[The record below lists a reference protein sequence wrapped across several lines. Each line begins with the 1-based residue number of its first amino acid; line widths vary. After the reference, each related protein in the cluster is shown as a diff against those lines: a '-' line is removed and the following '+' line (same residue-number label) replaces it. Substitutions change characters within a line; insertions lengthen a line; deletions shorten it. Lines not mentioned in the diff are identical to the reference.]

1 MKYLIITLSVI
12 ILALGLYCKSL
23 KADLE
28 ISEQNNKIL
37 ENSIKVQDETISK
50 LKDDYSKIQS
60 ANSEL
65 NELYQNQMKRVQIQN
80 AINSFENNLKSK
92 TAELT
97 KSKTAE
103 LTKSET
109 VSAVSNAVSKSS
121 KECLVSDHKTK
132 VQYSIYKCYKDPKC
146 DILQ

>member
-1 MKYLIITLSVI
+1 MKYLIIVFSVV

-28 ISEQNNKIL
+28 VSEQNNKIL

-65 NELYQNQMKRVQIQN
+65 NELYNSQMKRFQIHD

-92 TAELT
+92 SAELVE
-97 KSKTAE
+97 SKE
-103 LTKSET
+103 S
-109 VSAVSNAVSKSS
+109 SKSS
-121 KECLVSDHKTK
+121 KECLVSEHKTK
-132 VQYSIYKCYKDPKC
+132 VQYSIYKCYKDTKC

>member
-1 MKYLIITLSVI
+1 MKYLIITFSVL
-12 ILALGLYCKSL
+12 ILILGLYCKSL
-23 KADLE
+23 KSDLE
-28 ISEQNNKIL
+28 ISEQNNKVL

-50 LKDDYSKIQS
+50 LKDDYSKIQR

-92 TAELT
+92 T
-97 KSKTAE
+97 
-103 LTKSET
+103 
-109 VSAVSNAVSKSS
+109 VSAVSNTVSKSS
-121 KECLVSDHKTK
+121 KECLVSEHKTK

>member
-1 MKYLIITLSVI
+1 MKYLIITFSVI

-28 ISEQNNKIL
+28 VSEQNNKIL

-65 NELYQNQMKRVQIQN
+65 NELYNSQMKRFQIKD

-92 TAELT
+92 TSELVE
-97 KSKTAE
+97 SKEST
-103 LTKSET
+103 
-109 VSAVSNAVSKSS
+109 KSS
-121 KECLVSDHKTK
+121 KECLVTEHKTK
-132 VQYSIYKCYKDPKC
+132 VQYSIYKCYKDSKC

>member
-1 MKYLIITLSVI
+1 MKYLIITFSVV

-65 NELYQNQMKRVQIQN
+65 NELYNSQMKRFQIHD

-92 TAELT
+92 TAELVE
-97 KSKTAE
+97 SKEST
-103 LTKSET
+103 
-109 VSAVSNAVSKSS
+109 KSS
-121 KECLVSDHKTK
+121 KECLVSEHKTK

>member
-1 MKYLIITLSVI
+1 MKYLIVTFSAV

-65 NELYQNQMKRVQIQN
+65 NELYNSQMKRFQIHD
-80 AINSFENNLKSK
+80 AINSFENTLKTDSVNSK
-92 TAELT
+92 E
-97 KSKTAE
+97 S
-103 LTKSET
+103 
-109 VSAVSNAVSKSS
+109 SKSS
-121 KECLVSDHKTK
+121 KECLVPEHKTK
-132 VQYSIYKCYKDPKC
+132 VQYSIYECYKDPKC
-146 DILQ
+146 DILR

>member
-1 MKYLIITLSVI
+1 MKYLIVTFSAL
-12 ILALGLYCKSL
+12 ILILGLYCKSL
-23 KADLE
+23 KSDLE

-80 AINSFENNLKSK
+80 AINSFENNLKS
-92 TAELT
+92 
-97 KSKTAE
+97 
-103 LTKSET
+103 ET
-109 VSAVSNAVSKSS
+109 VSTVSSAVSKSS
-121 KECLVSDHKTK
+121 KECLVSEHKTK
-132 VQYSIYKCYKDPKC
+132 VQYSIYECYKDPKC
-146 DILQ
+146 DILR

>member
-1 MKYLIITLSVI
+1 MKYLIITFSVV

-28 ISEQNNKIL
+28 VSEQNNKIL

-65 NELYQNQMKRVQIQN
+65 NELYNSQMKRFQIQN

-92 TAELT
+92 SAELVE
-97 KSKTAE
+97 SKEST
-103 LTKSET
+103 
-109 VSAVSNAVSKSS
+109 KSS
-121 KECLVSDHKTK
+121 KECLVTEHKTK
-132 VQYSIYKCYKDPKC
+132 VQYSIYKCYKDSKC

>member
-1 MKYLIITLSVI
+1 MKYLIIAFSVV

-28 ISEQNNKIL
+28 VSEQNNKIL

-65 NELYQNQMKRVQIQN
+65 NELYNSQMKRFQIKD

-92 TAELT
+92 SAELVE
-97 KSKTAE
+97 SKEST
-103 LTKSET
+103 
-109 VSAVSNAVSKSS
+109 KSS
-121 KECLVSDHKTK
+121 KECLVSEHKTK
-132 VQYSIYKCYKDPKC
+132 VQYSIYKCYKDSKC

>member
-1 MKYLIITLSVI
+1 MKYLIIAFSVV

-23 KADLE
+23 KSDLE
-28 ISEQNNKIL
+28 VSEQNNKIL

-65 NELYQNQMKRVQIQN
+65 NELYNSQMKRFQIKD

-92 TAELT
+92 TTELVE
-97 KSKTAE
+97 SKEST
-103 LTKSET
+103 
-109 VSAVSNAVSKSS
+109 KSS
-121 KECLVSDHKTK
+121 KECLVTEHKTK
-132 VQYSIYKCYKDPKC
+132 VQYSIYKCYKDSKC

>member
-1 MKYLIITLSVI
+1 MKYLIITFSVV

-23 KADLE
+23 KTDLE
-28 ISEQNNKIL
+28 VSEQNNKIL

-65 NELYQNQMKRVQIQN
+65 NELYNSQMKRFQIKD

-92 TAELT
+92 SAELVE
-97 KSKTAE
+97 SKEST
-103 LTKSET
+103 
-109 VSAVSNAVSKSS
+109 KSS
-121 KECLVSDHKTK
+121 KECLVTEHKTK

>member
-1 MKYLIITLSVI
+1 MKYLIITFSVI

-23 KADLE
+23 KSDLE
-28 ISEQNNKIL
+28 VSEQNNKIL

-65 NELYQNQMKRVQIQN
+65 NELYKNQMKRFQIHD

-92 TAELT
+92 SAELEET
-97 KSKTAE
+97 KES
-103 LTKSET
+103 
-109 VSAVSNAVSKSS
+109 SKSS
-121 KECLVSDHKTK
+121 KECLVSEHKTK

>member
-1 MKYLIITLSVI
+1 MKYLIITFSVV
-12 ILALGLYCKSL
+12 ILILGLYCKSL
-23 KADLE
+23 KSDLE

-80 AINSFENNLKSK
+80 AINSFENNLKS
-92 TAELT
+92 
-97 KSKTAE
+97 
-103 LTKSET
+103 ET
-109 VSAVSNAVSKSS
+109 VSTVSKSS
-121 KECLVSDHKTK
+121 KECLVSEHKTK
-132 VQYSIYKCYKDPKC
+132 VQYSIYECYKDPKC
-146 DILQ
+146 DILR

>member
-1 MKYLIITLSVI
+1 MKYLIITFSVV

-28 ISEQNNKIL
+28 VSEQNNKIL

-65 NELYQNQMKRVQIQN
+65 NELYKSQMKRFQIHD

-92 TAELT
+92 TAE
-97 KSKTAE
+97 SKE
-103 LTKSET
+103 S
-109 VSAVSNAVSKSS
+109 SKSS
-121 KECLVSDHKTK
+121 KECLVPGHETK
-132 VQYSIYKCYKDPKC
+132 VQYSIYRCYKDPKC

>member
-1 MKYLIITLSVI
+1 MKYLIITFSVV

-28 ISEQNNKIL
+28 VSEQNNKIL

-65 NELYQNQMKRVQIQN
+65 NELYNSQMKRFQIKD

-92 TAELT
+92 SAELVE
-97 KSKTAE
+97 SKEST
-103 LTKSET
+103 
-109 VSAVSNAVSKSS
+109 KSS
-121 KECLVSDHKTK
+121 KECLVTEHKTK
-132 VQYSIYKCYKDPKC
+132 VQYSIYKCYKDSKC

>member
-1 MKYLIITLSVI
+1 MKYLIIAFSVV

-65 NELYQNQMKRVQIQN
+65 NELYNSQMKRFQIHD

-92 TAELT
+92 TTELVE
-97 KSKTAE
+97 SKEST
-103 LTKSET
+103 
-109 VSAVSNAVSKSS
+109 KSS
-121 KECLVSDHKTK
+121 KECLVSEHKTK
-132 VQYSIYKCYKDPKC
+132 VQYSIYKCYKDSKC

>member
-1 MKYLIITLSVI
+1 MKYLIVTFSVL
-12 ILALGLYCKSL
+12 ILILGLYCKSL
-23 KADLE
+23 KSDLE

-92 TAELT
+92 TV
-97 KSKTAE
+97 S
-103 LTKSET
+103 T
-109 VSAVSNAVSKSS
+109 VSNTVSKSS
-121 KECLVSDHKTK
+121 KECLVSEHKTK

>member
-1 MKYLIITLSVI
+1 MKYLIIAFSVV

-23 KADLE
+23 KTDLE
-28 ISEQNNKIL
+28 VSEQNNKIL

-65 NELYQNQMKRVQIQN
+65 NELYNSQMKRFQIHD

-92 TAELT
+92 TAELVE
-97 KSKTAE
+97 SKEST
-103 LTKSET
+103 
-109 VSAVSNAVSKSS
+109 KSS
-121 KECLVSDHKTK
+121 KECLVSEHKTK
-132 VQYSIYKCYKDPKC
+132 VQYSIYKCYKDSKC

>member
-1 MKYLIITLSVI
+1 MKYLIITFSVVILILS
-12 ILALGLYCKSL
+12 LYCKSL

-28 ISEQNNKIL
+28 VSEQNNKIL
-37 ENSIKVQDETISK
+37 ENSLKVQDETISK

-65 NELYQNQMKRVQIQN
+65 NELYKNQMKRFQIHD

-92 TAELT
+92 T
-97 KSKTAE
+97 
-103 LTKSET
+103 
-109 VSAVSNAVSKSS
+109 VSAVSNEVSKSS
-121 KECLVSDHKTK
+121 KECLVSEHNTK

>member
-1 MKYLIITLSVI
+1 MKYLIVTFSVV
-12 ILALGLYCKSL
+12 ILILGLYCKSL
-23 KADLE
+23 KSDLE

-65 NELYQNQMKRVQIQN
+65 NELYNSQMKRFQIQD
-80 AINSFENNLKSK
+80 AINSFENTLKTDSVKSK
-92 TAELT
+92 E
-97 KSKTAE
+97 S
-103 LTKSET
+103 
-109 VSAVSNAVSKSS
+109 SKSS
-121 KECLVSDHKTK
+121 KECLVTEPKK
-132 VQYSIYKCYKDPKC
+132 VKVHYSIYKCYKDPKC

>member
-1 MKYLIITLSVI
+1 MKYLIITFSVV
-12 ILALGLYCKSL
+12 ILILGLYCKSL
-23 KADLE
+23 KSDLE

-50 LKDDYSKIQS
+50 LKDDYSKIQN

-80 AINSFENNLKSK
+80 AINSFENNLKSE

-97 KSKTAE
+97 KS
-103 LTKSET
+103 
-109 VSAVSNAVSKSS
+109 SKSS
-121 KECLVSDHKTK
+121 KECLVSEHKTK

>member
-1 MKYLIITLSVI
+1 MKYLIITFSVI

-28 ISEQNNKIL
+28 VSEQNNKIL

-65 NELYQNQMKRVQIQN
+65 NELYNSQMKRFQIHD

-92 TAELT
+92 TTELVE
-97 KSKTAE
+97 SKE
-103 LTKSET
+103 S
-109 VSAVSNAVSKSS
+109 SKSS
-121 KECLVSDHKTK
+121 KECLVTEHKTK
-132 VQYSIYKCYKDPKC
+132 VQYSIYKCYKDSKC

>member
-1 MKYLIITLSVI
+1 MKYLIVTFSVV
-12 ILALGLYCKSL
+12 ILILGLYCKSL

-28 ISEQNNKIL
+28 VSEQNNKIL

-92 TAELT
+92 
-97 KSKTAE
+97 S
-103 LTKSET
+103 
-109 VSAVSNAVSKSS
+109 VSAVSNEVSKSS
-121 KECLVSDHKTK
+121 KECLVSEHKTK
-132 VQYSIYKCYKDPKC
+132 VQYSIYECYKDPKC
-146 DILQ
+146 EILR

>member
-1 MKYLIITLSVI
+1 MKYLIIAFSVV

-28 ISEQNNKIL
+28 VSEQNNKIL

-65 NELYQNQMKRVQIQN
+65 NELYNSQMKRFQIHD

-92 TAELT
+92 TAELAE
-97 KSKTAE
+97 SKEST
-103 LTKSET
+103 
-109 VSAVSNAVSKSS
+109 KSS
-121 KECLVSDHKTK
+121 KECLVSEHKTK
-132 VQYSIYKCYKDPKC
+132 VQYSIYKCYKDTKC

>member
-1 MKYLIITLSVI
+1 MKYLIITFSAVI
-12 ILALGLYCKSL
+12 LIFGLYCKSL
-23 KADLE
+23 KSDLE

-92 TAELT
+92 T
-97 KSKTAE
+97 
-103 LTKSET
+103 
-109 VSAVSNAVSKSS
+109 VSAVSNVVSKSS
-121 KECLVSDHKTK
+121 KECLVSEHKTK

>member
-1 MKYLIITLSVI
+1 MKYLIITFSVV

-28 ISEQNNKIL
+28 VSEQNNKIL

-65 NELYQNQMKRVQIQN
+65 NELYNSQMKRFQIKD

-92 TAELT
+92 TSELVE
-97 KSKTAE
+97 SKEST
-103 LTKSET
+103 
-109 VSAVSNAVSKSS
+109 KSS
-121 KECLVSDHKTK
+121 KECLVSEHKTK
-132 VQYSIYKCYKDPKC
+132 VQYSIYKCYKDSKC

>member
-1 MKYLIITLSVI
+1 MKYLIITFSVV

-65 NELYQNQMKRVQIQN
+65 NELYNSQMKRFQIKD

-92 TAELT
+92 SAELVE
-97 KSKTAE
+97 SKEST
-103 LTKSET
+103 
-109 VSAVSNAVSKSS
+109 KSS
-121 KECLVSDHKTK
+121 KECLVSEHKTK

>member
-1 MKYLIITLSVI
+1 MKYLIIAFSVV

-23 KADLE
+23 KTDLE

-65 NELYQNQMKRVQIQN
+65 NELYNSQMKRFQIQN

-92 TAELT
+92 TSEFVE
-97 KSKTAE
+97 SKEST
-103 LTKSET
+103 
-109 VSAVSNAVSKSS
+109 KSS
-121 KECLVSDHKTK
+121 KECLVTEHKTK
-132 VQYSIYKCYKDPKC
+132 VQYSIYKCYKDSKC

>member
-1 MKYLIITLSVI
+1 MKYLIITFSVV
-12 ILALGLYCKSL
+12 ILILGLYCKSL
-23 KADLE
+23 KSDLE

-65 NELYQNQMKRVQIQN
+65 NELYKSQMKRVQIQN
-80 AINSFENNLKSK
+80 AINSFENNLKS
-92 TAELT
+92 
-97 KSKTAE
+97 
-103 LTKSET
+103 ET
-109 VSAVSNAVSKSS
+109 VSTVSNTDSSTVSKSS
-121 KECLVSDHKTK
+121 KECLVSEHKTK

-146 DILQ
+146 DILR

>member
-1 MKYLIITLSVI
+1 MKYLIITFSVL
-12 ILALGLYCKSL
+12 ILILGLYCKSL
-23 KADLE
+23 KSDLE

-80 AINSFENNLKSK
+80 AINSFENNLKS
-92 TAELT
+92 
-97 KSKTAE
+97 
-103 LTKSET
+103 ET
-109 VSAVSNAVSKSS
+109 VSTVSKSS
-121 KECLVSDHKTK
+121 KECLVSEHKTK
-132 VQYSIYKCYKDPKC
+132 VQYSIYECYKNPKC
-146 DILQ
+146 DILR

>member
-1 MKYLIITLSVI
+1 MKYLIIVFSVV

-28 ISEQNNKIL
+28 VSEQNNKIL

-65 NELYQNQMKRVQIQN
+65 NELYNSQMKRFQIKD

-92 TAELT
+92 TTELVE
-97 KSKTAE
+97 SKEST
-103 LTKSET
+103 
-109 VSAVSNAVSKSS
+109 KSS
-121 KECLVSDHKTK
+121 KECLVSEHKTK

>member
-1 MKYLIITLSVI
+1 MKYLIITFSVI

-65 NELYQNQMKRVQIQN
+65 NELYNNQMKRFQIKD

-92 TAELT
+92 SAELVE
-97 KSKTAE
+97 SKEST
-103 LTKSET
+103 
-109 VSAVSNAVSKSS
+109 KSS
-121 KECLVSDHKTK
+121 KECLVSEHKTK

>member
-1 MKYLIITLSVI
+1 MKYLIIVFSVV

-28 ISEQNNKIL
+28 VSEQNNKIL

-65 NELYQNQMKRVQIQN
+65 NELYNSQMKRFQIHD

-92 TAELT
+92 TTELVE
-97 KSKTAE
+97 SKEST
-103 LTKSET
+103 
-109 VSAVSNAVSKSS
+109 KSS
-121 KECLVSDHKTK
+121 KECLVTEHKTK
-132 VQYSIYKCYKDPKC
+132 VQYSIYKCYKDSKC

>member
-1 MKYLIITLSVI
+1 MKYLIIAFSVV

-28 ISEQNNKIL
+28 VSEQNNKIL

-65 NELYQNQMKRVQIQN
+65 NELYNSQMKRFQIHD

-92 TAELT
+92 SAELVE
-97 KSKTAE
+97 SKEST
-103 LTKSET
+103 
-109 VSAVSNAVSKSS
+109 KSS
-121 KECLVSDHKTK
+121 KECLVSEHKTK
-132 VQYSIYKCYKDPKC
+132 VQYSIYKCYKDSKC

>member
-1 MKYLIITLSVI
+1 MKYLIITFSVI
-12 ILALGLYCKSL
+12 ILALGLHCKSL

-28 ISEQNNKIL
+28 VSEQNNKIL

-65 NELYQNQMKRVQIQN
+65 NELYQNQMKRVQIHD

-92 TAELT
+92 TV
-97 KSKTAE
+97 S
-103 LTKSET
+103 T
-109 VSAVSNAVSKSS
+109 VSNSVSKSS
-121 KECLVSDHKTK
+121 KECLVSEHKTK
-132 VQYSIYKCYKDPKC
+132 VQYSIYECYKGPKC

>member
-1 MKYLIITLSVI
+1 MKYLIITFSVI

-65 NELYQNQMKRVQIQN
+65 NELYNSQMKRFQIKD

-92 TAELT
+92 SAELVE
-97 KSKTAE
+97 SKEST
-103 LTKSET
+103 
-109 VSAVSNAVSKSS
+109 KSS
-121 KECLVSDHKTK
+121 KECLVTEHKTK

>member
-1 MKYLIITLSVI
+1 MKYLIIAFSVV

-28 ISEQNNKIL
+28 VSEQNNKIL

-65 NELYQNQMKRVQIQN
+65 NELYNSQMKRFQIKD

-92 TAELT
+92 SAELVE
-97 KSKTAE
+97 SKE
-103 LTKSET
+103 S
-109 VSAVSNAVSKSS
+109 SKSS
-121 KECLVSDHKTK
+121 KECLVTEHKTK

>member
-1 MKYLIITLSVI
+1 MKYLIITFSVL

-28 ISEQNNKIL
+28 VSEQNNKIL

-65 NELYQNQMKRVQIQN
+65 NELYNSQMKRFQIHD

-92 TAELT
+92 SAELVE
-97 KSKTAE
+97 SKEST
-103 LTKSET
+103 
-109 VSAVSNAVSKSS
+109 KSS
-121 KECLVSDHKTK
+121 KECLVSEHKTK
-132 VQYSIYKCYKDPKC
+132 VQYSIYKCYKDSKC

>member
-1 MKYLIITLSVI
+1 MKYLIIAFSVV

-23 KADLE
+23 KSDLE
-28 ISEQNNKIL
+28 VSEQNNKIL
-37 ENSIKVQDETISK
+37 ENSLKVQDETISK

-65 NELYQNQMKRVQIQN
+65 NELYKNQMKRFQIHD

-92 TAELT
+92 T
-97 KSKTAE
+97 
-103 LTKSET
+103 
-109 VSAVSNAVSKSS
+109 VSAVSNEVSKSS
-121 KECLVSDHKTK
+121 KECLVSEHKTK
-132 VQYSIYKCYKDPKC
+132 VQYSIYKCYKDSKC